1 MTPFLDVC
9 DQMWLWCRRREKRA
23 VGRVIVRSFLTRTCV
38 LSAVGTFQE
47 LRISP
52 NVGVACSN
60 YYVSCLCG
68 WHLFVGRC
76 WSAVEC
82 CSAFLRAW
90 HWRAELTPAVASARW
105 QMGIQSLCWMG
116 RMLGKFTH
124 CFISSVSVRL
134 SACVYLVLRGL
145 VLWDPY
151 LSKELCCLE
160 VTGFKPLSL
169 QTGEICVIHTLLIKA
184 H

>member
-1 MTPFLDVC
+1 M
-9 DQMWLWCRRREKRA
+9 
-23 VGRVIVRSFLTRTCV
+23 GRVMIRSFLTRTCV

-82 CSAFLRAW
+82 CSAFSKSLALRS
-90 HWRAELTPAVASARW
+90 RANTSS
-105 QMGIQSLCWMG
+105 SL
-116 RMLGKFTH
+116 
-124 CFISSVSVRL
+124 SSVADGDAV
-134 SACVYLVLRGL
+134 
-145 VLWDPY
+145 
-151 LSKELCCLE
+151 
-160 VTGFKPLSL
+160 PLL
-169 QTGEICVIHTLLIKA
+169 DG
-184 H
+184 